1 MKEITVEEIKK
12 IQLDILQDVH
22 AYCVKN
28 NINYSLAYGTLI
40 GAIRHKGYIPWDDDI
55 DIIMPR
61 ADYERFL
68 KTYDGKEKNLKV
80 IAPSVRIFYYAPYAN
95 VVNTRTI
102 LIEGDMG
109 RINGLGIKI
118 DIFPIDSVP
127 NEKTLRMKL
136 FNRVHTIKYLI
147 CRKNEQI
154 QMKFNKS
161 FFITLFIRI
170 VLFWFPITKIL
181 DMLAKAQTSRNPFSD
196 QVNNIVWCAAGEKGC
211 FPRKDLDHYIDV
223 IFEGGLYKALEGYD
237 SFLRAQYGDYMQLPP
252 EEKRIPRHGFEAFWK
267 N

>member
-1 MKEITVEEIKK
+1 MKEISLEEIKK
-12 IQLDILQDVH
+12 IQLEILQDVH

-80 IAPSVRIFYYAPYAN
+80 IAPSIRSFYYAPYAN
-95 VVNTRTI
+95 VVNTKTI
-102 LIEGDMG
+102 LLEGNMR

-136 FNRVHTIKYLI
+136 FKRVNTIKYLI
-147 CRKNEQI
+147 RRKNERI
-154 QMKFNKS
+154 QMRYSKS
-161 FFITLFIRI
+161 FFITLLMKI

-181 DMLAKAQTSRNPFSD
+181 DVMAKAQDSRNPFSE
-196 QVNNIVWCAAGEKGC
+196 QVNNIVWCVAGEKGC
-211 FPRKDLDHYIDV
+211 FPRKALDSYIDV
-223 IFEGGLYKALEGYD
+223 VFEDGLFKALKGYD
-237 SFLRAQYGDYMQLPP
+237 SFLRAHYGDYMQLPP
-252 EEKRIPRHGFEAFWK
+252 EEKRISHHDFEAFWK